1 MKIRICIISLVGLLS
16 ISLSSCKSGQK
27 KSKAE
32 ETSPAT
38 PKMEVITEGIRFC
51 ESTYPYKGG
60 LLIANFGTDELNPL
74 NGEGKGYILYY
85 KDAKLQTMIPA
96 DGHLN
101 APKGMYE
108 KAGYLFICDVN
119 KIVVYNLNNPERGPQ
134 TIRFSENDLFVND
147 LAAVGETLY
156 ASVTNTG
163 KIYTIDISDL
173 TALDKVT
180 PKAWCDVIG
189 ANGIIIDGNTMYVAS
204 YPADG
209 NTTPDNVIY
218 RISDLSVPQP
228 EKFTTE
234 AGQYDGIALSA
245 DKKTLYVTNWVPT
258 GVYSIDMATKK
269 QDFVK
274 LNTSVIG
281 AADMSL
287 VDGVLY
293 VPDLPNSQVVVH
305 TFHLSQL
312 K

>member
-1 MKIRICIISLVGLLS
+1 M
-16 ISLSSCKSGQK
+16 
-27 KSKAE
+27 
-32 ETSPAT
+32 
-38 PKMEVITEGIRFC
+38 
-51 ESTYPYKGG
+51 
-60 LLIANFGTDELNPL
+60 
-74 NGEGKGYILYY
+74 
-85 KDAKLQTMIPA
+85 
-96 DGHLN
+96 
-101 APKGMYE
+101 
-108 KAGYLFICDVN
+108 
-119 KIVVYNLNNPERGPQ
+119 
-134 TIRFSENDLFVND
+134 
-147 LAAVGETLY
+147 
-156 ASVTNTG
+156 
-163 KIYTIDISDL
+163 
-173 TALDKVT
+173 TALDKVI

-245 DKKTLYVTNWVPT
+245 DKKTLYVTNWVPA